1 MDERAVGA
9 AGDIPKL
16 SSQVGRVTRSPESQ
30 NQVSSF
36 GLGHGVL
43 RVRVRLARRQTRL
56 ETRQRRV
63 ARIQPLRDR
72 QGVGEALRGLVGRMS
87 RCCSSAS
94 YIQGVMRPS

>member
-43 RVRVRLARRQTRL
+43 RVRVRLTRRQTCLIPISQRK
-56 ETRQRRV
+56 RRV
-63 ARIQPLRDR
+63 REEL
-72 QGVGEALRGLVGRMS
+72 LGL
-87 RCCSSAS
+87 SAS
-94 YIQGVMRPS
+94 EDKAYVKL